1 MLRAY
6 DFSKFKG
13 AGSMSRTNSLN
24 QKENEIAERLVMRLR
39 EKEDKSGNDA
49 ESCVVCGSKH
59 TMNFFEKWG
68 VIYHRCEE
76 CNSIF
81 VKTVAEIMEE
91 YKQNKELIALRTSPT
106 YQAEE
111 RENRDI
117 VWEELIDWVKFR
129 SFRYMGRNKGLDVID
144 YGNRYKGL
152 VLKIRESNLCDKYEL
167 RESILQESGQDCVE
181 QADIVLYFN
190 KIQQSIQPL
199 EDLKEAYSVLKDDG
213 LLFFSTRI
221 GTGFDILTLKGEAKV
236 FPYEHVLLPSLDGLK
251 MLLREAGFKMLEYS
265 TPGRK
270 DIEYVCEHREAIDPD
285 NAFLKY
291 MVENGDETVFSDF
304 QRFLQK
310 SGLSSHAQIVA
321 KKEKQK

>member
-1 MLRAY
+1 MLKAY

-24 QKENEIAERLVMRLR
+24 QKENEIAERLVMQLK
-39 EKEDKSGNDA
+39 EKEDKSGNGA
-49 ESCVVCGSKH
+49 ESCVVCGSGH
-59 TMNFFEKWG
+59 TMEFFEKWG
-68 VIYHRCEE
+68 VMYHRCKE

-81 VKTVAEIMEE
+81 VKTMPEILEE
-91 YKQNKELIALRTSPT
+91 YKRNEDLTTLRTSPR

-111 RENRDI
+111 SENRDI

-129 SFRYMGRNKGLDVID
+129 SFRYMGRNKELDVID
-144 YGNRYKGL
+144 YGNRYEGL
-152 VLKIRESNLCDKYEL
+152 VSKIKESDLCGRYEL
-167 RESILQESGQDCVE
+167 RESILHESGEDQVD

-190 KIQQSIQPL
+190 KIQQSIRPL
-199 EDLKEAYSVLKDDG
+199 EDLKEAYSALKDDG

-221 GTGFDILTLKGEAKV
+221 GTGFDILTLKGEAKI

-251 MLLREAGFKMLEYS
+251 MLLKEAGFKMLEYS

-270 DIEYVCEHREAIDPD
+270 DIEYVCEHKDAIDPH

-291 MVENGDETVFSDF
+291 MVESGDETVFSDF